1 MLLAFVCL
9 FFYFNKLNTFMKFIC
24 FVYSPSDIV
33 FCLPKYQAGQCN
45 ITYYNLLRSVEG
57 VMPPWRREWT
67 LVGARSV
74 N

>member
-1 MLLAFVCL
+1 
-9 FFYFNKLNTFMKFIC
+9 MKFIC

-57 VMPPWRREWT
+57 VMPP
-67 LVGARSV
+67 
-74 N
+74 